1 MVLTSNHTLN
11 SVLFKVFG
19 IGHIPTSAVL
29 YEKTTPVAIVNSW
42 TCFTVY
48 GLSKTFVKR
57 YSNSYLKKHPEK
69 KGKDLESTKRLCK
82 RYVNKPLTITSFIEG
97 TRFSNEKKIKQNS
110 KYDYL
115 LKPKATGFAFVLSA
129 LPSLN
134 KIIDTTI
141 VYSPLKNSNSSESK
155 IGLWDFL
162 CGKIEKI
169 TVEYEI
175 IPIDENLKGDYFDRS
190 FRSKLQTWLNDLWQE
205 KDKKIKTIK
214 TKA

>member
-1 MVLTSNHTLN
+1 M
-11 SVLFKVFG
+11 
-19 IGHIPTSAVL
+19 
-29 YEKTTPVAIVNSW
+29 
-42 TCFTVY
+42 
-48 GLSKTFVKR
+48 
-57 YSNSYLKKHPEK
+57 
-69 KGKDLESTKRLCK
+69 
-82 RYVNKPLTITSFIEG
+82 
-97 TRFSNEKKIKQNS
+97 
-110 KYDYL
+110 
-115 LKPKATGFAFVLSA
+115 SA